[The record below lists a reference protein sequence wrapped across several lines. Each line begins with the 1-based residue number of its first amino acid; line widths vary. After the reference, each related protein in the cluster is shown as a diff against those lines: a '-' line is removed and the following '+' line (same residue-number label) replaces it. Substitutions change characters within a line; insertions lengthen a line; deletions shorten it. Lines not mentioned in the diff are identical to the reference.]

1 MVGLLLFEMLWVVL
15 ACVVSRVAAD
25 GVSPWWNNAVYYR
38 MLVDSFRDGD
48 GDGLG
53 DLSGAIKQLSYIRAL
68 GADAVILSPIF
79 AKSKECTKPGTM
91 DFMEIDQRYGTME
104 NFNALL
110 EKAKKLEL
118 KVVVTLPLQTVST
131 ASEWFTS
138 SADRVPGYE
147 HRIVWKDG
155 TVLSPP
161 PPELGIQTWTYHATR
176 NTFFGNVN
184 NEAVINLCC
193 ESVAA
198 AFSAAQCAWLKRG
211 VAGVLLNPDFPR
223 DLACGEQL
231 LKKLVA
237 DAMSCARAGN
247 LDTPLILVESSLK
260 PEQAAR
266 YYGDGGVGANSI
278 ISKALT
284 YPSRSTNEMVV
295 GFIAS
300 VVTTPM
306 DVMPTWTTSAPNESR
321 TASRYGSEMVDS
333 VNLLALNLPGSAI
346 IYQGDELAAADTI
359 LAWNSGTTCWP
370 NQPAPWAAP
379 FPWDDSPT
387 AGFTKGEPWLP
398 LAPNFRY
405 ANAKTEFS
413 NELSH
418 VGVMRIAAALRK
430 SPAFGPHV
438 EIKRQNGAVLV
449 LRWGSVGSLLLISNL
464 AKEPTEVD
472 PSFIPGVPNQMTVAT
487 TSTGSNFAIATHLAT
502 DKTMKLAPGQ
512 TVLLAG
518 GPRHCGGPGP
528 VDKIASKL
536 SEGWQKIN
544 KYFSS

>member
-1 MVGLLLFEMLWVVL
+1 MVGLISFEMWWLVL
-15 ACVVSRVAAD
+15 VCVVSRVAGQA
-25 GVSPWWNNAVYYR
+25 SPWWNNAVYYR

-53 DLSGAIKQLSYIRAL
+53 DLRGAVKQISYIRAL

-79 AKSKECTKPGTM
+79 AKSKECTKPGTV
-91 DFMEIDQRYGTME
+91 DFSDIDQRYGNME
-104 NFNALL
+104 SFNAFL

-118 KVVVTLPLQTVST
+118 KVVMTLPLQSVST
-131 ASEWFTS
+131 DAEWFTS
-138 SADRVPGYE
+138 SADRVLGYE
-147 HRIVWKDG
+147 HRIVWKEG
-155 TVLSPP
+155 TVDSPP
-161 PPELGIQTWTYHATR
+161 LPEQGIPTWTWHTTR
-176 NTFFGNVN
+176 NNYFANFN
-184 NEAVINLCC
+184 NEALVNFCC
-193 ESVAA
+193 ENVAE

-211 VAGVLLNPDFPR
+211 IAGVLLNPDFPK

-237 DAMSCARAGN
+237 DAMSCARSSN
-247 LDTPLILVESSLK
+247 LDTPVILVESSLK
-260 PEQAAR
+260 PEVAAR

-278 ISKALT
+278 ISRALT
-284 YPSRSTNEMVV
+284 YPSRSTSEMVL
-295 GFIAS
+295 GFLAS
-300 VVTTPM
+300 MVTTPL
-306 DVMPTWTTSAPNESR
+306 DVLPTWTTSSPNDSR
-321 TASRYGSEMVDS
+321 TASRYGTEVVDA

-359 LAWNSGTTCWP
+359 LAWASGSTCWP
-370 NQPAPWAAP
+370 NQAAPWAAP
-379 FPWDDSPT
+379 FPWDDSIT
-387 AGFTKGEPWLP
+387 AGFTTGDPWLP

-405 ANAKTEFS
+405 ANAKTEFA

-418 VGVMRIAAALRK
+418 VGVLRIAAALRK

-449 LRWGSVGSLLLISNL
+449 LRWGSAGSLLLIANL
-464 AKEPTEVD
+464 AKEPTEVE
-472 PSFIPGVPNQMTVAT
+472 PARIPGIPHEMTVAT
-487 TSTGSNFAIATHLAT
+487 TSTGSTFTIASHLAM
-502 DKTMKLAPGQ
+502 DKSLKLAPGH

-528 VDKIASKL
+528 VDKIANKL